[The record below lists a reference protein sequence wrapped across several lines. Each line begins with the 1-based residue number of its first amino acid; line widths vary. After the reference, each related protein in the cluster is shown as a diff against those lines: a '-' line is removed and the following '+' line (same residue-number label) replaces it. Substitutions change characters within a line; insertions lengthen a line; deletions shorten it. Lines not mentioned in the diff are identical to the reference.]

1 MSYGVAT
8 GNHDLF
14 NYKRSFYYEL
24 HGNWFVK
31 HSTTY
36 DFRTTAQAN
45 MVVVLEEDGY
55 GRIIKDRSYDT
66 KTLIDPSEMTMI
78 ALQAESI

>member
-1 MSYGVAT
+1 MI

-14 NYKRSFYYEL
+14 SYKRSFYYEL

-31 HSTTY
+31 YGSTY
-36 DFRTTAQAN
+36 DLRTTAQAN

-66 KTLIDPSEMTMI
+66 RTLIDPDEMTMI
-78 ALQAESI
+78 ALRAEVI

>member
-1 MSYGVAT
+1 MSYKIAT

-36 DFRTTAQAN
+36 DFRTMAQAN
-45 MVVVLEEDGY
+45 MVVVLDEDGF

-66 KTLIDPSEMTMI
+66 KTLIDPDEMTMI